1 MSGLFGINARF
12 PLGVYTGHR
21 FDGTPDPFP
30 DPARLHAALV
40 NAAGQGSTAVLEGN
54 ELRPSDA
61 AMAALR
67 WLESNPPTG
76 IRLPSMT
83 PVAVRA
89 VTAYRAEGVVRYE
102 GKRWVDKKTQRAFS
116 DGVAVDGAVGWSWEG
131 VEVPRSVAA
140 TLAELC
146 ADVSCLGEA
155 TSPVIL
161 EIGEVV
167 PTEVLRVNLKAYQR
181 GGRRVRTA
189 ASGRSAV
196 LVDAHC
202 AARPA
207 KRPTVANDRH
217 TSADSPAPSTVPV
230 EGLSELRYAPVVVEP
245 LAAPWQQV
253 LLLETKER
261 IEPQDRVMWA
271 VALHRALIARIGYGA
286 PPLVTGKYEDGVTP
300 PVNRLAIQY
309 LDASLTAGLGLTDP
323 AFGLML
329 PGDVAAQDLLM
340 LGGAL
345 RDLKGIRSR
354 DKAIRLT
361 PSSRTLDATTFWPAV
376 QPGHRRMW
384 RTHPAVMPE
393 TSRRQGG
400 DKPWSLVDAA
410 LLSVGFVWRGE
421 FPDVAP
427 RDYRGLVDAVKSAG
441 VKALS
446 PSLVTR
452 EVSRYAHKMPKGVVA
467 QPYRTTIDLGSLAP
481 ERAMAAI
488 GQTRH
493 LGGGLLVPMDMPT
506 DAAEL
511 LFEEAR

>member
-1 MSGLFGINARF
+1 MTGRFGINARF

-21 FDGTPDPFP
+21 SDGTQDLFP
-30 DPARLHAALV
+30 DPARLHAALL
-40 NAAGQGSTAVLEGN
+40 NAAGQGSSAVLDGD

-76 IRLPSMT
+76 IRLPRMT
-83 PVAVRA
+83 SVAQRP

-102 GKRWVDKKTQRAFS
+102 NKRWVDKKTQRAFS
-116 DGVAVDGAVGWSWEG
+116 DGVAVSGEFGWSWDG
-131 VEVPRSVAA
+131 VVPRSVAA
-140 TLAELC
+140 TLGELC

-161 EIGEVV
+161 EIGDVV
-167 PTEVLRVNLKAYQR
+167 PTEVLRDDLKAYQR

-189 ASGRSAV
+189 ASGRSEA
-196 LVDAHC
+196 LADAHR
-202 AARPA
+202 AVRPA
-207 KRPTVANDRH
+207 KRPSLADDRH
-217 TSADSPAPSTVPV
+217 TTGDIARPSPVPV
-230 EGLSELRYAPVVVEP
+230 EGLSELRYAPVVDDRP
-245 LAAPWQQV
+245 AAPWQQV
-253 LLLETKER
+253 LLLEADR
-261 IEPQDRVMWA
+261 QVEPQDRVMWA
-271 VALHRALIARIGYGA
+271 VALHQALIARIGYGA
-286 PPLVTGKYEDGVTP
+286 PPLITGKYEGGVTP

-309 LDASLTAGLGLTDP
+309 LDSSLTAGLGLGGP

-329 PGDVAAQDLLM
+329 PGNVAAQDLLA

-345 RDLKGIRSR
+345 RDLNAVHCRQGRM
-354 DKAIRLT
+354 RLIST
-361 PSSRTLDATTFWPAV
+361 GRTVEGTAFWPAL
-376 QPGHRRMW
+376 QPGYRRLW

-393 TSRRQGG
+393 ISRRQGSG
-400 DKPWSLVDAA
+400 KPWSLVDAA

-421 FPDVAP
+421 FPDIAP
-427 RDYRGLVDAVKSAG
+427 RDYRGLVEAMKSSG
-441 VKALS
+441 VTAFS

-452 EVSRYAHKMPKGVVA
+452 DMPRYAHKMPKGVIA
-467 QPYRTTIDLGSLAP
+467 QPYRTTIGLGSLAGQ
-481 ERAMAAI
+481 RTVVAI

-493 LGGGLLVPMDMPT
+493 LGGGLLVPMDLPA